1 MRDGDMPRDDRPG
14 ADLPGADLPGV
25 DVAAGDLPGVDVAAG
40 DAGAG
45 MPGAGMPGAGMPAAG
60 DAGAGMPGA
69 GLTGRDAAGGE
80 VPGGEDDAPA
90 RLTVWIAGHVQGVGL
105 RWWIRERALEFGLVG
120 SAQNLEDGRVKVIAE
135 GPAARCRDLLA
146 LLSGPGMPGRV
157 TGVTQRWDDP
167 RGGLT
172 GFAER

>member
-14 ADLPGADLPGV
+14 ADLPGADVAAGDLPGVDVAAGDLPGV

-45 MPGAGMPGAGMPAAG
+45 MP
-60 DAGAGMPGA
+60 GAGMPGA

>member
-1 MRDGDMPRDDRPG
+1 MRDGDMPRDDRPGVDLPGVDAAAGDLPG

-25 DVAAGDLPGVDVAAG
+25 DVAAGD
-40 DAGAG
+40 AGAG
-45 MPGAGMPGAGMPAAG
+45 MP
-60 DAGAGMPGA
+60 GAGMPGA

>member
-14 ADLPGADLPGV
+14 ADLPGADVAAGDLPGV

-45 MPGAGMPGAGMPAAG
+45 MP
-60 DAGAGMPGA
+60 GAGMPGA

>member
-1 MRDGDMPRDDRPG
+1 MSGSPMRDGDMPRDDRPG
-14 ADLPGADLPGV
+14 ADLPGA

-45 MPGAGMPGAGMPAAG
+45 MP
-60 DAGAGMPGA
+60 GAGMPGA

>member
-1 MRDGDMPRDDRPG
+1 MRDGDMPRDDRPGADLPG

-45 MPGAGMPGAGMPAAG
+45 MP
-60 DAGAGMPGA
+60 GAGMPGA